1 MLKSRHT
8 FEEPITEGSHRL
20 EIGKR
25 VTVIEEE
32 DGIFTVRQFTEHK
45 DGRDEPVNV
54 WTIPRE
60 FVTQHHDGAISVT
73 VPRTP
78 YATERKGDVAVSP
91 GPTDGVLSTLDEIEF
106 HRASGL
112 MECPICNKL
121 YYDHP
126 KAGPC
131 DYTGKPFLHRTCD
144 GKLWKL

>member
-1 MLKSRHT
+1 MIKSQRI
-8 FEEPITEGSHRL
+8 FEEPIIASDIEVGKYVTE
-20 EIGKR
+20 I
-25 VTVIEEE
+25 IEK
-32 DGIFTVRQFTEHK
+32 DDLFIVRQYKELHLPSVA
-45 DGRDEPVNV
+45 EPINV

-73 VPRTP
+73 VPRTS
-78 YATERKGDVAVSP
+78 YAHERQEGLAVSNDH
-91 GPTDGVLSTLDEIEF
+91 TNGVLCILDEIEF

-126 KAGPC
+126 KGGPC